1 MAAITD
7 PTEAKAPV
15 APDFPGAG
23 APVGSFITGDA
34 ASADFGVADGVTAA
48 SKTQQNGSEKFQIG
62 INKLINTNRE
72 LFKEEIVPGEEA
84 GEIDTAKLQKE
95 NTDFT
100 QSDHLIYLRICVV
113 IKQKLI
119 DRLEGIIRLTFT
131 VRSSGSGDFASSR
144 EREGFS
150 DVEHD
155 A

>member
-1 MAAITD
+1 M
-7 PTEAKAPV
+7 
-15 APDFPGAG
+15 
-23 APVGSFITGDA
+23 
-34 ASADFGVADGVTAA
+34 
-48 SKTQQNGSEKFQIG
+48 
-62 INKLINTNRE
+62 
-72 LFKEEIVPGEEA
+72 FKEEIVPGEEA